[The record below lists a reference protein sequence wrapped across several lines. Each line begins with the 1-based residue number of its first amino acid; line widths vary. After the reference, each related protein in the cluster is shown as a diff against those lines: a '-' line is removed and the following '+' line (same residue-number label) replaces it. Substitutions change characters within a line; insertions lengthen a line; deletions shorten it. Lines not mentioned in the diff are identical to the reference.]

1 MTPETMTALGNWGPI
16 FVMIAI
22 FYFLLYRP
30 QKAAQ
35 KRRLSMLDTLEKG
48 NKVMTIGGI
57 YGTIVG
63 LEEKVIKLKI
73 AENTVIEVSRA
84 SINANITQDK
94 QV

>member
-1 MTPETMTALGNWGPI
+1 MTPETMTALGTWGPI

-84 SINANITQDK
+84 TINANITQDK
-94 QV
+94 QA